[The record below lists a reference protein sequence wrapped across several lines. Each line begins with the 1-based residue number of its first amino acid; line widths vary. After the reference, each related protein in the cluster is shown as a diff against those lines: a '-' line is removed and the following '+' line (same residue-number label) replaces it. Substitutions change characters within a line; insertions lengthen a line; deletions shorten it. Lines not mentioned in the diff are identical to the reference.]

1 MYGFRYLDQDTKMM
15 IKRKQ
20 GQKRQNKAD
29 DAGGLTPV
37 KEDNDVM
44 PLLDR

>member
-1 MYGFRYLDQDTKMM
+1 MK
-15 IKRKQ
+15 KRKR
-20 GQKRQNKAD
+20 GQRRQNKAD
-29 DAGGLTPV
+29 GAGELTPV